1 MAKTS
6 IDKDP
11 VLDFSRQAQWQ
22 AWLAK
27 QHKKAAGAWLRLYK
41 KDSGKAT
48 LSYAQ
53 ALDSALCYG
62 WIDGQKRSYDAQS
75 WIQRF
80 SPRRSRSAW
89 SKINQGHVAR
99 LSKAGKMKP
108 AGLAQVEAAKADGRW
123 AQAYGY
129 STAAVPADF
138 LKRLAKDKKA
148 LAFFKTLNKANSF
161 AIYYRLN
168 SAKKPETR
176 ARRLEAILAMM
187 AKGEKFH

>member
-1 MAKTS
+1 MTKTS
-6 IDKDP
+6 IDQDP
-11 VLDFSRQAQWQ
+11 ILDFSRQAQWQ

-27 QHKKAAGAWLRLYK
+27 QHKRASGAWLRLYK
-41 KDSGKAT
+41 KASGKAT

-53 ALDSALCYG
+53 AMRA
-62 WIDGQKRSYDAQS
+62 
-75 WIQRF
+75 
-80 SPRRSRSAW
+80 
-89 SKINQGHVAR
+89 
-99 LSKAGKMKP
+99 

-129 STAAVPADF
+129 SSAAVPADF

-148 LAFFKTLNKANSF
+148 LAFFKTLNKANTF

-168 SAKKPETR
+168 GAKKPETR
-176 ARRLEAILAMM
+176 ARRLESILAMM